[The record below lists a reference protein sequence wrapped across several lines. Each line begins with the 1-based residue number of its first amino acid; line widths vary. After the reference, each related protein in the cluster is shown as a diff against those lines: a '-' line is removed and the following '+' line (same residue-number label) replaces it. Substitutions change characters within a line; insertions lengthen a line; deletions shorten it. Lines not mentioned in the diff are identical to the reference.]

1 MEDQQEDI
9 DAFLAYM
16 TEHFG
21 LGDVPPYATALY
33 IAKIGYNNFLQNGA
47 KDQIDAAVK
56 FGRISLRY
64 DHRTSQST
72 GSLQNNLGVFL
83 EARYE
88 RTGDMADLEEAIQV
102 NRQAV
107 ASPPGDDPNLAPYH
121 NNLGNKLMRRYHR
134 TGDINDL
141 DEAIQ
146 ISERAVALT
155 SDDPSKLAIRLNN
168 LSTKFTSRYERTQD
182 MSDLEKAIQALRQAA
197 ASDPENHS
205 NLATCLG
212 NLSNQLDSRYERTGD
227 TSDLEESLQIAR
239 RAVSLISTS
248 EDYSKRA
255 DIFHGFSNTIELR
268 YMQTGDMNDLK
279 EAIEMVAQAIA
290 LMPEDHPDLA
300 KQLNDLGDKFMLQ
313 HIHTGD
319 AACLE
324 GAGRAFGRSWSSYG
338 SEPFVRIYGASWY
351 LKVLIFH
358 EKYNEAEEIATLAID
373 LLLVVASRSLDR
385 NDRQYAM
392 SKFTG
397 IAADTCA
404 VLLQTRD
411 QETALQYLEKGRA
424 VILGQAID
432 DWNDLSFLREEH
444 LDLATKLRALR
455 DIVNISSSRLSD
467 ESTPFLAAQQRRAAA
482 GELELCIQSIRE
494 LPGHEHFMTTQS
506 IEDMQACAADGT
518 IVVVNVTDSRS
529 DVIILSTTEIQTV
542 PLPSEFGQEARE
554 WIGKEWHGRRSERG
568 SRNKEYVAF
577 LNWLWKYVKF
587 ILYVVGH
594 QDVSLAVD
602 SLPRIWWIGTG
613 LASSLPFH
621 AAGNHSP
628 GSTENT
634 FSHVISSYASSI
646 KTLSYSR
653 SRCSVNIGSDLKT
666 MIATMPVTP
675 GLKADLARLPGVV
688 TEKKNVID
696 ILQHH
701 ATVKDVEQP
710 STEEVIQNL
719 EECNIA
725 HFACHGRTNHL
736 NPLSSGLILQRKDD
750 NGNAVQDLLTV
761 YGLSEINLQNARLAY
776 LSACSTAE
784 NKAARLADE
793 AIHVVSGFQVAG
805 FPHVIGCLWPSV
817 DQVCTEVARS
827 FYASLV
833 AQGFLCL
840 ESKAIAVALHKS
852 ILEARAKDW
861 KRPLNW
867 AQFVHYG
874 A

>member
-1 MEDQQEDI
+1 MEDQQEDV

-16 TEHFG
+16 AEHFG
-21 LGDVPPYATALY
+21 LEDVPPYATALY
-33 IAKIGYNNFLQNGA
+33 IAKIGYQNFLQNGA
-47 KDQIDAAVK
+47 KDQIDAAIK
-56 FGRISLRY
+56 FARISLRY
-64 DHRTSQST
+64 DHRTSAST

-83 EARYE
+83 EARFE
-88 RTGDMADLEEAIQV
+88 RTGDMADLEEAIQI
-102 NRQAV
+102 NRRAV
-107 ASPPGDDPNLAPYH
+107 ASAPENDPNFAAYH
-121 NNLGNKLMRRYHR
+121 NNLGNKLERRYDR

-141 DEAIQ
+141 DEAVQ

-155 SDDPSKLAIRLNN
+155 SEDQSNLAIRLSN
-168 LSTKFTSRYERTQD
+168 LSQIFAKLYKRRQD
-182 MSDLEKAIQALRQAA
+182 MSDLEKAIQALRRAA
-197 ASDPENHS
+197 TSVSDGHS
-205 NLATCLG
+205 NLATYLG
-212 NLSNQLDSRYERTGD
+212 NLSNQLDSRYQRTGD
-227 TSDLEESLQIAR
+227 TKDLEESLQIAR
-239 RAVSLISTS
+239 RAVSLGSTS

-255 DIFHGFSNTIELR
+255 DQFHGLGNTLELR

-279 EAIEMVAQAIA
+279 EAIEMVTQAIV
-290 LMPEDHPDLA
+290 LMPENHPDSA
-300 KQLNDLGDKFMLQ
+300 NYLNDLGNKLMLQ
-313 HIHTGD
+313 YMQTGD
-319 AACLE
+319 AAYLG
-324 GAGRAFGRSWSSYG
+324 GAGRVFGRSWGSYG
-338 SEPFVRIYGASWY
+338 SAPFTRIYGASWY
-351 LKVLIFH
+351 LKVLIFS
-358 EKYNEAEEIATLAID
+358 EMYNEAAEIATLAID
-373 LLLVVASRSLDR
+373 LLLIVASRYLDR

-397 IAADTCA
+397 IAADACA

-444 LDLATKLRALR
+444 MELATNLKALR
-455 DIVNISSSRLSD
+455 DVVNISSSRLSAEPD
-467 ESTPFLAAQQRRAAA
+467 RFLAAQQRRAAA
-482 GELELCIQSIRE
+482 KELELCIQSIRE
-494 LPGHEHFMTTQS
+494 LPGQEQFMATQS

-518 IVVVNVTDSRS
+518 VVVVNVTDSRS
-529 DVIILSTTEIQTV
+529 DAIILSTKAIHTAS
-542 PLPSEFGQEARE
+542 LPDEFGPEARK
-554 WIGKEWHGRRSERG
+554 WISKEWHGPRSQRG
-568 SRNKEYVAF
+568 LRNKEYMAF
-577 LNWLWKYVKF
+577 LNWLWGYVKF

-594 QDVSLAVD
+594 ADDSLAID
-602 SLPRIWWIGTG
+602 CLPRIWWVGTG

-621 AAGNHSP
+621 AAGDHSP

-634 FSHVISSYASSI
+634 FSHVTSSYASSI

-653 SRCSVNIGSDLKT
+653 SRCSVNIGSDWKT

-675 GLKADLARLPGVV
+675 GLKADRARLPGVV
-688 TEKKNVID
+688 TEKRNVTD

-701 ATVKDVEQP
+701 STIEDVEQP
-710 STEEVIQNL
+710 STKGVIRHL
-719 EECNIA
+719 EDCNIA
-725 HFACHGRTNHL
+725 HFACHGRTNL
-736 NPLSSGLILQRKDD
+736 LDPLSSGLILQRTDD
-750 NGNAVQDLLTV
+750 NGSAVQDLLTV
-761 YGLSEINLQNARLAY
+761 HGLSEINLQNARLAY

-833 AQGFLCL
+833 AQGSLCL
-840 ESKAIAVALHKS
+840 DSKAIAVALHRS
-852 ILEARAKDW
+852 VLEARAKDW